1 MNWGPGT
8 LGIRTLLPHTAWEFQ
23 PINFF
28 IHKWSL
34 MVNDPSCS
42 KNVGDR
48 QVRGMTDS
56 MSLGSPPC
64 PLASFCI
71 FVSHQSPGHTAEL
84 EASWVQIYTHFSSHW
99 TSETEGLINS
109 LIYCS
114 SGIWVQVKILSSG
127 FGSETEECDDC
138 FRGRVCWGK
147 RQELGI
153 ELPWRAQ
160 GGKFPSGR
168 GQRKKEIVWKMGDVK
183 QECTGHKKVLGKKI
197 LPIKTKLE
205 ADQLNI

>member
-1 MNWGPGT
+1 
-8 LGIRTLLPHTAWEFQ
+8 
-23 PINFF
+23 
-28 IHKWSL
+28 

-48 QVRGMTDS
+48 QVREMTDS

-84 EASWVQIYTHFSSHW
+84 EASRVQIYAHFSFHW

-109 LIYCS
+109 LIYS
-114 SGIWVQVKILSSG
+114 SRGIWVQVEILSSG
-127 FGSETEECDDC
+127 FGSETGMWWL
-138 FRGRVCWGK
+138 FRGRVCWEK

-168 GQRKKEIVWKMGDVK
+168 GQRKKEIV
-183 QECTGHKKVLGKKI
+183 
-197 LPIKTKLE
+197 
-205 ADQLNI
+205 